1 MRRCR
6 VAVAV
11 VALMAALSALT
22 VTQAHAANA
31 VFSASLTRAPYVTD
45 LTQTSA
51 EVNWATT
58 ISTTAGSVQW
68 VDQTAGGNCPTSPW
82 VWSKTTKQTANA
94 STQIPYGPGS
104 GTLGWGF
111 SVKFGARVSEL
122 SQADRPDRRSRV
134 LLRSVLEQ
142 DQHCH

>member
-31 VFSASLTRAPYVTD
+31 VFSASLTRAPYATD

-51 EVNWATT
+51 EVTGRRRSARRPARFGGWIRRLAG
-58 ISTTAGSVQW
+58 TARRVH
-68 VDQTAGGNCPTSPW
+68 
-82 VWSKTTKQTANA
+82 
-94 STQIPYGPGS
+94 GS
-104 GTLGWGF
+104 GPRRPSRQRTHRPRFPMVPVVG
-111 SVKFGARVSEL
+111 L
-122 SQADRPDRRSRV
+122 SDGDSA
-134 LLRSVLEQ
+134 
-142 DQHCH
+142 